1 MKIKETNLKFG
12 KLTARKSTKRVIIHH
27 SAGAGTAASFHRQHV
42 GQGWAGLGYHFVVLP
57 DGTIERGRPEH
68 TVGAH
73 AGPSGNG
80 DSLGVVLVGN
90 FETGKPTP
98 EQMDS
103 LVWLLT
109 VYVPGKYGGRL
120 PEQGHKDVMATACP
134 GKNFPWAE
142 LRRRLKVQETTVTV
156 NGETCK
162 AYIIDGAT
170 YDEVRKPFEAAGF
183 KVAYNAKTKKTE
195 ITK

>member
-1 MKIKETNLKFG
+1 MRIVETNLKFG
-12 KLTARKSTKRVIIHH
+12 SLKTRGSTKRVIIHH
-27 SAGAGTAASFHRQHV
+27 SAGSGTAASFHQQHL
-42 GQGWAGLGYHFVVLP
+42 GQGWAGLGYHFVILP
-57 DGTIERGRPEH
+57 SGTIERGRPEH

-73 AGPSGNG
+73 AGPGGNG

-90 FETGKPTP
+90 FETGKPTTA
-98 EQMDS
+98 QINS
-103 LVWLLT
+103 LVCLLAN
-109 VYVPGKYGGRL
+109 YLFPKYGAL
-120 PEQGHKDVMATACP
+120 KVIGHKDVMTTACP

-156 NGETCK
+156 NGAVCK
-162 AYIIDGAT
+162 AYIIDGTT
-170 YDEVRKPFEAAGF
+170 YVEVRKPFEAAGF